1 MYVVIEIFQIAMD
14 ADKLPEQEMEEDQPK
29 EFWDL
34 VLGDDWNEVI
44 KKYDED
50 SNCHRIGIKGR
61 GTALHVAVS
70 IGRKEIVKRLVEA
83 IEKVGDES
91 SLKIRNEIGATPLHV
106 AAYAGFLDV
115 CKLII
120 GKEGKRK
127 YLIQE
132 KNFDGETPLFWAVN
146 ARQMSVFL
154 YLQQFYCLD
163 LNIAID
169 NNDTSIFHVAI
180 QTERYG

>member
-1 MYVVIEIFQIAMD
+1 MED
-14 ADKLPEQEMEEDQPK
+14 DKSM

-34 VLGDDWNEVI
+34 VLGDDWDEVI
-44 KKYDED
+44 KKYNED
-50 SNCHRIGIKGR
+50 SNFHKIDIKGR

-70 IGRKEIVKRLVEA
+70 MGRRDDVVKSLVKA
-83 IEKVGDES
+83 IEKLGDES
-91 SLKIRNEIGATPLHV
+91 SLKMMNEIGATPLHV

-120 GKEGKRK
+120 GKEGQRK
-127 YLIQE
+127 YLIQV

-146 ARQMSVFL
+146 VRQMSVFL
-154 YLQQFYCLD
+154 YLQQFYRVD

-169 NNDTSIFHVAI
+169 NN
-180 QTERYG
+180 